1 MSNVG
6 KKLRMSQIFRGDG
19 RSLIFAFDHGA
30 FMGPTKGSQDAGRVL
45 AEVIGG
51 GADAVMTTLG
61 IIKNYAPSLARK
73 GLGWILTLQD
83 RSPQTVVE
91 SVSTASRLG
100 VDAVKLFVTM
110 GTENQQRELEVLW
123 ALTRAAEDYGMPVLA
138 EMYPVKSEKTPNPL
152 DPDNIRRV
160 SRIAAEYGAD
170 LIKTFYTG
178 SVEGFRTVVEAC
190 PIPIVVLGGE
200 KADSDLD
207 FLEAIAS
214 SIKAGGSG
222 AAVGRNI
229 FDHPRPG
236 KITEALAAVIHQGVK
251 PIDAVR
257 LLT

>member
-170 LIKTFYTG
+170 FIKTFYTG
-178 SVEGFRTVVEAC
+178 SVEDFRTVVEAC

-229 FDHPRPG
+229 FDHPSPG

>member
-6 KKLRMSQIFRGDG
+6 KKLRMSRIFRGDG

-45 AEVIGG
+45 AEVIAG

-61 IIKNYAPSLARK
+61 IIKNYAPSHARK

-152 DPDNIRRV
+152 DPDSIRRV

-170 LIKTFYTG
+170 FVKTFYTG

-214 SIKAGGSG
+214 SVKAGGSG

-229 FDHPRPG
+229 FDHPRPR
-236 KITEALAAVIHQGVK
+236 KITEALAAVIHQDVK
-251 PIDAVR
+251 PEDAVR
-257 LLT
+257 VLT